1 MIRRIN
7 LVLALALMASALLL
21 VRVAYESRSAFT
33 ELDRSRQTARALEAE
48 FKRLDAE
55 RQAQATHARVER
67 LARERLAMRA
77 VTPAVTVYVDDV
89 APAAGGDRP

>member
-7 LVLALALMASALLL
+7 LVLALALLGSALVL

-33 ELDRSRQTARALEAE
+33 ELDRSRQAARALEAE

-89 APAAGGDRP
+89 AAAEPGAPR